1 MNVKGDERDMS
12 KRISVVLSLLVVCLA
27 LPWAVAADA
36 PKPELLVVYW
46 ASKDCG
52 WCTYWES
59 PLSGMEKRFKE
70 SREFKTITYRVVKN
84 ERLADPYTLR
94 DFPPDIAWVY
104 ERMQRGEE
112 KRPFVRPGWVVYLD
126 RKRIATFY
134 GTKNW
139 EEVHFP
145 EIKWLVSEHL
155 GR

>member
-1 MNVKGDERDMS
+1 MS
-12 KRISVVLSLLVVCLA
+12 KRISVVLSLLGIWLLG
-27 LPWAVAADA
+27 LPCAVAADA
-36 PKPELLVVYW
+36 PKPELMVVYW
-46 ASKDCG
+46 GSKDCR

-59 PLSGMEKRFKE
+59 TRSGMEKGLKE
-70 SREFKTITYRVVKN
+70 SQEFKKITYRVVKN
-84 ERLADPYTLR
+84 ERLADSYTLQ
-94 DFPPDIAWVY
+94 DFPPDIVWVH

-112 KRPFVRPGWVVYLD
+112 KRPGRPGWVVYLD

-155 GR
+155 GK

>member
-1 MNVKGDERDMS
+1 M
-12 KRISVVLSLLVVCLA
+12 
-27 LPWAVAADA
+27 
-36 PKPELLVVYW
+36 
-46 ASKDCG
+46 
-52 WCTYWES
+52 
-59 PLSGMEKRFKE
+59 
-70 SREFKTITYRVVKN
+70 VVKN

-94 DFPPDIAWVY
+94 DFPADIVWVY

>member
-1 MNVKGDERDMS
+1 MG
-12 KRISVVLSLLVVCLA
+12 KRISATLA
-27 LPWAVAADA
+27 LLLLWLPGISSAVAAEA
-36 PKPELLVVYW
+36 RKPELVVVYW
-46 ASKDCG
+46 ASKDCR

-59 PLSGMEKRFKE
+59 PSSGMEKRFRE
-70 SREFKTITYRVVKN
+70 SQEFKKITYRVVKN

-104 ERMQRGEE
+104 ERLQRGEE
-112 KRPFVRPGWVVYLD
+112 KRPTVRPAWVVYLD

-155 GR
+155 NK